1 MFEHYTPEMIKNRIL
16 ARLQSKL
23 ETREGSVT
31 NDQVSGVS
39 YELWIAYQMMDSLI
53 PIFYVDETSGIYLDK
68 QAGDFGIVRKSGAYA
83 HASIHFTG
91 KAGTTIPAGMAFY
104 TKSGLAF
111 LLMETVVLEDG
122 AGTGV
127 LEAENVGEAYNIDA
141 ADITSML
148 RNISGLT
155 SYENEAAV
163 GGVDMES
170 NRDYLA
176 RYREYLSHP
185 PTSGNGYHYQQW
197 AMEVNGVGA
206 ARILKVWNGG
216 GTVKCIL
223 ASPDMEPVDEAVVAS
238 TSEHIAAECPVG
250 AEATCLSVLSQ
261 AITVSASVTLE
272 DTASLSIVQAA
283 MVSNLDTYLRQL
295 VKTDFAKVIDVRKES
310 LDDYAYKVLYSR
322 IGFYLLSIDG
332 VLDYSNLTVNGATA
346 NVIVPYDTIPVAG
359 EVTLT

>member
-91 KAGTTIPAGMAFY
+91 KAGTTIPAGM
-104 TKSGLAF
+104 
-111 LLMETVVLEDG
+111 
-122 AGTGV
+122 
-127 LEAENVGEAYNIDA
+127 AYNIDA